1 MAASHR
7 VWRRPPVAPRG
18 DTPGT
23 MMTPQPTPPRL
34 FERLDAT
41 IQGWLLGLRKLQ
53 ARANQRQ
60 FVGHYIAVTGSC
72 GKTTTTMFTSALLG
86 CYGTSSLGRGN
97 AGTKLLRAMRHIR
110 MPVDYWVQET
120 SGHEPGAIDLS
131 ASILRIDT
139 AVVTS
144 IGTDHTANFRFPD
157 IDVPDAIAREKGK
170 LVEAV
175 APGGFAC
182 LNFDDPRVR
191 AMATPTTQRVI
202 AFGTSPDAEVRAE
215 NVRATWPGRLA
226 FDLVAGGR
234 TYPVTTRF
242 VGTMM
247 LTNVL
252 GALAVVHG
260 YGLPLEPA
268 IARLATE
275 EPAHERMNVVA
286 GRDGKTYIVDTQ
298 KAPHWSV
305 DVLVDDLQRIAIPH
319 LTFVIGDISDTRGA
333 GSAQYRKLVRR
344 LAAKV
349 ETLVLAGRA
358 AEYGAKL
365 AVNDLHNLVVA
376 PTAFDVSRYLDSR
389 PAGVVYLKSNA
400 TQQLWRVLDQVTPA
414 ANS

>member
-1 MAASHR
+1 
-7 VWRRPPVAPRG
+7 
-18 DTPGT
+18 
-23 MMTPQPTPPRL
+23 MMTPQPAAPRL
-34 FERLDAT
+34 FERLQGT
-41 IQGWLLGLRKLQ
+41 VEGWLLSFRKLQ
-53 ARANQRQ
+53 ARANQRR

-72 GKTTTTMFTSALLG
+72 GKTTTTMFTTVLLG
-86 CYGTSSLGRGN
+86 CYGTSDLGLGN
-97 AGTKLLRAMRHIR
+97 AGTKLLRAMRRIR

-120 SGHEPGAIDLS
+120 SGHEPGAIDLT

-144 IGTDHTANFRFPD
+144 IGTDHGANFRFPD

-175 APGGFAC
+175 TRGGFAC

-191 AMATPTTQRVI
+191 AMATRTNERVI
-202 AFGTSPDAEVRAE
+202 GFGTSPDAEVRAE
-215 NVRATWPGRLA
+215 NVRAAWPGRLA
-226 FDLVAGGR
+226 FDLVVGGR
-234 TYPVTTRF
+234 VYPATTRF

-247 LTNVL
+247 LTNLL

-275 EPAHERMNVVA
+275 EPAHERMNVVV
-286 GRDGKTYIVDTQ
+286 GQDGKTYILDTR
-298 KAPHWSV
+298 KAPHWSA
-305 DVLVDDLQRIAIPH
+305 DMLVDDLPRTAIPH

-344 LAAKV
+344 LSAQV
-349 ETLVLAGRA
+349 ETLVLVGRS

-365 AVNDLHNLVVA
+365 AKTELHNLVVA
-376 PTAFDVSRYLDSR
+376 PTAFDVARYLDSR
-389 PAGVVYLKSNA
+389 PPGVVYLKSNK
-400 TQQLWRVLDQVTPA
+400 TQQLWRVLDQVTPQDA
-414 ANS
+414 QSRRE